1 NIAMRIAKKAGRP
14 PRELAEAIAGF
25 LVEADGVAAAEV
37 AGPGFINIRL
47 GAAAQGAIVARVLER
62 GEAYGTGAALAGR
75 RINLEFVS
83 ANPTGPIH
91 LGGTRW
97 AAVGDALG
105 RVL

>member
-1 NIAMRIAKKAGRP
+1 MQVAKKAGVN
-14 PRELAEAIAGF
+14 PRDLATW
-25 LVEADGVAAAEV
+25 LAAALAASDGIDSADI
-37 AGPGFINIRL
+37 AGPGFLNIRL
-47 GAAAQGAIVARVLER
+47 AADAQGAIVARSSRRVR
-62 GEAYGTGAALAGR
+62 RTAGGDSLAGK

-105 RVL
+105 RI